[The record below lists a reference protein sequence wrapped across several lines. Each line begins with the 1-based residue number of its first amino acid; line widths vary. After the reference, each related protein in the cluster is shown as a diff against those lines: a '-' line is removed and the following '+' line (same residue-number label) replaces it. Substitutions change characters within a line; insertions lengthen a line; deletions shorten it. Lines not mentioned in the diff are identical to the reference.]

1 VPAPD
6 VTVVVVTWQGAH
18 LIGPCLDALLA
29 QQSTHDVDV
38 VVVDNGS
45 TDGTVEL
52 LADRY
57 PTVRVLQSGANLGF
71 AGGCNVAL
79 AGVATP
85 YAVLLNNDA
94 RPEPGWLDALLA
106 PFGQP
111 DVASVSS
118 KVLFEDSGLLNSAGA
133 LLWADGHG
141 ADRGFRDD
149 PALYDEPADLLV
161 LSGTAVA
168 LRTAALAQV
177 GLMDAR
183 LFLYY
188 EDTDLGWRLRLA
200 GWRNVYAPGAVVRHL
215 HAATAGVQSPLFRF
229 YNDRNRLLVL
239 VKDATAG
246 RALRAVLRYLLTLL
260 AAVARRDL
268 TLLPLRLRVLRSF
281 VRLLPHALRQRRR
294 IGRSAAVPRR
304 SLEAELLPVC
314 LRRPDGGLQRPPD
327 ADSGG

>member
-6 VTVVVVTWQGAH
+6 ATVTVVVVTWQGAH

-29 QQSTHDVDV
+29 QESEHGVEV

-45 TDGTVEL
+45 TDGTAEL
-52 LADRY
+52 LARDH

-79 AGVATP
+79 SQVVTP
-85 YAVLLNNDA
+85 YSVLLNNDA
-94 RPEPGWLDALLA
+94 RPEPGWLDALLT
-106 PFGQP
+106 PFAQP

-133 LLWADGHG
+133 LLWADGYG
-141 ADRGFRDD
+141 ADRGLRDD
-149 PALYDEPADLLV
+149 PALYDEPVDLLV

-168 LRTAALAQV
+168 LRTAALDQV
-177 GLMDAR
+177 GLLDGR

-200 GWRNVYAPGAVVRHL
+200 GWRNVYAPAAVVRHL
-215 HAATAGVQSPLFRF
+215 HAATTGEQSPLFRF
-229 YNDRNRLLVL
+229 YNERNRLLVL

-246 RALRAVLRYLLTLL
+246 RALRAVLRYLLTTL

-268 TLLPLRLRVLRSF
+268 SMLPLRLRVLRSF
-281 VRLLPHALRQRRR
+281 AALLPHALRERRR
-294 IGRSAAVPRR
+294 IGRTAAVPRR
-304 SLEAELLPVC
+304 SLEAELLPVR
-314 LRRPDGGLQRPPD
+314 LRRPDGGLVPP
-327 ADSGG
+327 GR